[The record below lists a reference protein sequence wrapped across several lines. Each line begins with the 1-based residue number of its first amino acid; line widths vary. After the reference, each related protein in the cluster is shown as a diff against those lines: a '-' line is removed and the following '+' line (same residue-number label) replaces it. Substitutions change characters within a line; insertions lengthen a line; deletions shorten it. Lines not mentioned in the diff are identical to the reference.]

1 MLIATI
7 AFATALFSIIHHH
20 PAPISMPARMR
31 AALLIPH
38 AANTLTALHNQHGH
52 ASLCPPRQQFDCK
65 LEQSTPVT
73 PLYCHSHCSL
83 KMYSQNSAAFFTA
96 KFEFSFSK
104 ASCTR
109 LQQQAAAS
117 SSKQQTHPA
126 APPPANAS
134 RLLLQSCVLKRGLPI
149 EQHQCKSD
157 VRSRAAQCSQCK
169 RAHSGSKSASH
180 SLP

>member
-73 PLYCHSHCSL
+73 PLYCHCSL

-104 ASCTR
+104 ASFTR
-109 LQQQAAAS
+109 LQQQAAASSKQQQAASSKQQAAASSSKQQQAAAS
-117 SSKQQTHPA
+117 SSKQQQA
-126 APPPANAS
+126 AAS
-134 RLLLQSCVLKRGLPI
+134 SRHILQRLPQQMP
-149 EQHQCKSD
+149 
-157 VRSRAAQCSQCK
+157 RACCCRVAC
-169 RAHSGSKSASH
+169 
-180 SLP
+180 